1 METIE
6 RDYSPKGVQ
15 FYYVY
20 KNLAHP
26 EYNNYI
32 APFTLEERLLH
43 VREAQRTLGSRI
55 AWLSDG
61 MSNDLSKS
69 LGGVP
74 NAELLIDPE
83 GKVIARRVWSDPTAL
98 REDLERH
105 VGKVDRPTQVAD
117 LDMKTQPPPP
127 TVAKGIVPR
136 LETGPMMPVVIEPD
150 TSSEAPFYVKLRA
163 EVDETFLNTGDG
175 KLYLGFHLDPLYRVH
190 WNNLVAPIHWTLDL
204 PEGVV
209 ASPSSGDGPQLTEEA
224 DADPREFLID
234 LSTQDREQPLSVTA
248 TYFACDDANTFCTRL
263 EQTYSIVLTRD
274 RQGGSALSR
283 RWFPGMRGGPAAGG
297 GPGGRPG
304 GSFEEFLDR
313 FDADGNG
320 LLGLDELPGR
330 MRDRA
335 LDFDTDGDDVLDSGE
350 MAAMR
355 QARMGAGGAGP
366 RGGGGPGSR
375 GGGPGGDMRQ
385 RLMGMDRNGDGK
397 LSQEELQQMPRE
409 RFEQMDRNGDGLVD
423 AEEIDAMA
431 ERLRGGR
438 RPSA

>member
-55 AWLSDG
+55 PWLSAG

-69 LGGVP
+69 LGGAP

-83 GKVIARRVWSDPTAL
+83 GKVVARRVWSDPAAL
-98 REDLERH
+98 RNDLERH
-105 VGKVDRPTQVAD
+105 VGKVDTPTLVAD

-136 LETGPMMPVVIEPD
+136 LDTGPMMPVVIEPD

-204 PEGVV
+204 PEGVL
-209 ASPSSGDGPQLTEEA
+209 ASPSSGHGPQVTEEA

-234 LSTQDREQPLSVTA
+234 LSTQDRKQPLNVTA
-248 TYFACDDANTFCTRL
+248 IYFACDDANTFCTRL

-283 RWFPGMRGGPAAGG
+283 RWFPGMRGGPADGG
-297 GPGGRPG
+297 GPGGRGPG
-304 GSFEEFLDR
+304 ASFEEFLAR
-313 FDADGNG
+313 FDADGDG
-320 LLGLDELPGR
+320 LLGLDELPDR

-335 LDFDTDGDDVLDSGE
+335 LDFDTDGDGVLDSGE

-355 QARMGAGGAGP
+355 RARMAGP
-366 RGGGGPGSR
+366 RGGSAGPRRGGGPGSR
-375 GGGPGGDMRQ
+375 GGGDMRQ
-385 RLMGMDRNGDGK
+385 RLMSLDRDGDGKLSREELELMPRERFERMDRNGDG
-397 LSQEELQQMPRE
+397 
-409 RFEQMDRNGDGLVD
+409 FVD
-423 AEEIDAMA
+423 PEEIDSMQ
-431 ERLRGGR
+431 R
-438 RPSA
+438 RS